1 MKTLFIAM
9 CFVLGVIRCAADSS
23 VDGVTIEVFHV
34 KVSGGKTQPSPS
46 SPIGVSVLR
55 DRFDVVEKSSGIPL
69 LKGHGLAVTFTLT
82 GKYRK
87 LDSVHLVVKH
97 PEMKAPTGEVYSKI
111 DRIQKSLVDDD
122 GRVVAFS
129 YAFDEDWELVEGIW
143 TVQIFDGKRQL
154 GEAQL
159 IVYDPKKKEPNKR
172 TTDNSGA
179 LPLRV

>member
-9 CFVLGVIRCAADSS
+9 CFVLGVICCSADSS

-34 KVSGGKTQPSPS
+34 KVSGGKTQASPS
-46 SPIGVSVLR
+46 SPTGVSVLR

-82 GKYRK
+82 GKYQNM
-87 LDSVHLVVKH
+87 DSVRLVVKH

-111 DRIQKSLVDDD
+111 ERVQKALLVD
-122 GRVVAFS
+122 GTRMVSFS
-129 YAFDEDWELVEGIW
+129 YAFDEKWEFVEGIW
-143 TVQIFDGKRQL
+143 TIEIFSGDTQL

-159 IVYDPKKKEPNKR
+159 IAYDPKKKEPN
-172 TTDNSGA
+172 
-179 LPLRV
+179 RVAGSD